1 MSGIPTY
8 REVQGA
14 RRHGKREN
22 SQRFSNLSSFYIS
35 KLQSFHISK
44 TVNISSLYL
53 KTLQYLR
60 PISQNSISQ
69 LACLISQL
77 ASNSTISQNVHI
89 STCLANISTCLK
101 FANISKS
108 QYLNLP
114 SQYLKR
120 NEDLSRLF
128 TLDNFS
134 KNSLPSE

>member
-1 MSGIPTY
+1 MY
-8 REVQGA
+8 
-14 RRHGKREN
+14 GKN
-22 SQRFSNLSSFYIS
+22 LYAPFNISSISDSISQNTNISSFNIS
-35 KLQSFHISK
+35 KLQSFYISKAFHIS
-44 TVNISSLYL
+44 NQYL
-53 KTLQYLR
+53 KTLQYLK

-114 SQYLKR
+114 SSYLKR
-120 NEDLSRLF
+120 NEDLYRNPSRLPRMISG
-128 TLDNFS
+128 TS
-134 KNSLPSE
+134 